1 MGKVNSGTTINV
13 VRCKPKSSPPL
24 HKSFE
29 PMSLA
34 EVLDILRDLQ
44 EEVRSLKR
52 SRAPAK
58 TPCKGT
64 TAKGGEC
71 RNKCIPG
78 SEYCRMHDGKPPPVP
93 KVPKEKKTKVKRVQP
108 EHVHDDPN
116 VPCRLCESHGD
127 ATMAEMPE
135 ETFESADGD
144 ISERLRELLRVDAVA
159 CWADDE

>member
-1 MGKVNSGTTINV
+1 
-13 VRCKPKSSPPL
+13 
-24 HKSFE
+24 
-29 PMSLA
+29 MSLA

-58 TPCKGT
+58 IPCKGT

-71 RNKCIPG
+71 RNKCMPG
-78 SEYCRMHDGKPPPVP
+78 SEYCRMHDGKPPPAP
-93 KVPKEKKTKVKRVQP
+93 KVPKEKKTKPKRVQP

-116 VPCRLCESHGD
+116 VSCELCESHGD
-127 ATMAEMPE
+127 ATNAEMPE

-144 ISERLRELLRVDAVA
+144 KSERLRALLRAEEGVS
-159 CWADDE
+159 WADME

>member
-1 MGKVNSGTTINV
+1 MSCQ
-13 VRCKPKSSPPL
+13 RRPPPKSFPPGRFL
-24 HKSFE
+24 QKLPPTSQ
-29 PMSLA
+29 MSLA

-52 SRAPAK
+52 SRPSSAK
-58 TPCKGT
+58 IPCKGK

-93 KVPKEKKTKVKRVQP
+93 KVPKEKKTKVKRAQP

-116 VPCRLCESHGD
+116 VSCQLCESHGD
-127 ATMAEMPE
+127 ATNAEMPE

-144 ISERLRELLRVDAVA
+144 ISDRLRELLRMEAVT